1 MRRAFSLIEVLV
13 AVALVA
19 GLAMAM
25 SGFIWGVRMRRDS
38 IATDAARLQGIA
50 SLFAHIEADVL
61 TCVAGEAGQ
70 AGIQGGP
77 DSLRLLTRGVGLVWG
92 GQGPDVGDM
101 QGAEYMFKGDRV
113 SGTRWR
119 GASREGDLGD
129 DTIIEGLGLVR
140 FRFFD
145 QGQWV
150 TRFDSAQAGRLPA
163 AIEISVWFVSPPD
176 LESDTLDESE
186 DSIPTEEPGF
196 GAALVSDE
204 PMRAAAGAD
213 ANEMLTGRP
222 ANPDRVRVIAIP
234 DGPEAWGSR

>member
-25 SGFIWGVRMRRDS
+25 SGFIWGVRLRRDS
-38 IATDAARLQGIA
+38 IATDAAWLQGIA
-50 SLFAHIEADVL
+50 TLFAHIEADVL

-101 QGAEYMFKGDRV
+101 QGVEYVFSASRV

-129 DTIIEGLGLVR
+129 DTIIEGVGLVR
-140 FRFFD
+140 FRYFD

-163 AIEISVWFVSPPD
+163 AIEISVWFVAPPD
-176 LESDTLDESE
+176 LEPEA
-186 DSIPTEEPGF
+186 IEEPEASMPVVEPEFDASVQANGPTLK
-196 GAALVSDE
+196 GAVV
-204 PMRAAAGAD
+204 D
-213 ANEMLTGRP
+213 ANDGVTSRP

-234 DGPEAWGSR
+234 DGPDAWGAR